1 MMRALLHLVLATPT
15 DFQVERTIDGV
26 AIAARA
32 VDGSGYSELRFQLD
46 VDGDAPTLCA
56 RLFGDGTVRAG
67 EPYVMKREV
76 LRASADER
84 VTWELLAPPMV
95 SRRDVFV
102 RTVRQLS
109 RAGCRVDF
117 EAVAGEH
124 ADEDAVRVAALRGS
138 FVVATTASGKLHV
151 EHRIH
156 FDPGGLLSPFVVE
169 PGRRTVGVQWL
180 KQLVRR

>member
-1 MMRALLHLVLATPT
+1 MLMLLILAAPS
-15 DFQVERTIDGV
+15 DFHVERVVDGV

-32 VDGSGYSELRFQLD
+32 VDGSGYSELQFQLD
-46 VDGDAPTLCA
+46 VEGDAPTLCA

-102 RTVRQLS
+102 RTVRNQARGS
-109 RAGCRVDF
+109 CRVDF
-117 EAVAGEH
+117 EAVPGEH
-124 ADEDAVRVAALRGS
+124 ADADAVRVVALRGS
-138 FVVATTASGKLHV
+138 FVVSTTPSGTLHV

-180 KQLVRR
+180 KQLLRP